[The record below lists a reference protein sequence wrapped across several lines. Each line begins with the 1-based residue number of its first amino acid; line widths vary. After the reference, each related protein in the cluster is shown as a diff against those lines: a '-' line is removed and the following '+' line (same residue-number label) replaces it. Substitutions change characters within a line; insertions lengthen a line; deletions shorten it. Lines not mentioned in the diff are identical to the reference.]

1 MEMDLAQ
8 LPNSGDPTLYAAF
21 LNSMYLR
28 EIRVN
33 TASPSQSNLTDEGF
47 PDLARLYLTGNEETE
62 HPASY
67 LMAGGIP
74 RIPACDTFDYLRVVE
89 LTGSKFI
96 TDVAIDR
103 LIRLAPKLRQLAL
116 TKCEELT
123 DMALGS
129 VARLGKNLHHIHL
142 GHVAK

>member
-33 TASPSQSNLTDEGF
+33 IASPSESNLTDEGF
-47 PDLARLYLTGNEETE
+47 PDLARLCLTGEEETE

-67 LMAGGIP
+67 LMAGG
-74 RIPACDTFDYLRVVE
+74 DSSNTSLRH
-89 LTGSKFI
+89 
-96 TDVAIDR
+96 
-103 LIRLAPKLRQLAL
+103 IRLPSSSRIDGIKI
-116 TKCEELT
+116 
-123 DMALGS
+123 
-129 VARLGKNLHHIHL
+129 HHGCRYRSTHQACAEVETA
-142 GHVAK
+142 GFDKM